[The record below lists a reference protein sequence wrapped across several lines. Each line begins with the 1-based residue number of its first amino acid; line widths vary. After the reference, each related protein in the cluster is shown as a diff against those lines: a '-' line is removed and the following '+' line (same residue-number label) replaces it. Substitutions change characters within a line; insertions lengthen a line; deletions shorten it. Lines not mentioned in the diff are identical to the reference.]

1 MRQPACS
8 AAADRRNAA
17 GVSSAHEA
25 LPAVARVLAIGA
37 HPDDL
42 EFFAGATLAR
52 LAAAGATVT
61 MLVCTDGARGGHDE
75 AGLAARRREEAAAGA
90 AALGLGTP
98 TFLGFRDGDLANDER
113 LREALVRAIRTCRP
127 ELLLVHDPATQWKRT
142 GDLVRFGHS
151 DHRAAGQATLDAIA
165 PRAPL
170 GAYYP
175 EHAAAGL
182 KPWFVRETWLFDTA
196 QPEHFVDA
204 RPALEAKHAA
214 LRRHASQ
221 NPDMLLVESERLL
234 AHHAATAGVPSEGF
248 QRLRLY

>member
-1 MRQPACS
+1 MRSFQ
-8 AAADRRNAA
+8 D
-17 GVSSAHEA
+17 A

-52 LAAAGATVT
+52 LAAGGADVT
-61 MLVCTDGARGGHDE
+61 MIVCTDGARGGHDE
-75 AGLAARRREEAAAGA
+75 ADLAARRRREAAAGA
-90 AALGLGTP
+90 AALGIATP
-98 TFLGFRDGDLANDER
+98 TFLGFRDGDLANDEA
-113 LREALVRAIRTCRP
+113 LREKLVRAIRTTRP
-127 ELLLVHDPATQWKRT
+127 ELLVVHDPATLWKRT

-196 QPEHFVDA
+196 QPVHFVDA
-204 RPALEAKHAA
+204 SPALDAKQAA
-214 LRRHASQ
+214 LRCHASQ
-221 NPDMLLVESERLL
+221 NPDMLLTENERLL
-234 AHHAATAGVPSEGF
+234 GHHAADAGVPAEGF
-248 QRLRLY
+248 QRLRMY